1 LIFLTLNQERET
13 MNVFCKQ
20 TYGKYTYRLISQKE
34 SSAKYGPCEICGE
47 HVSEVFHQI
56 ESRKY
61 EDGYTY
67 AGCKDYFGHKK
78 CLESKQR

>member
-1 LIFLTLNQERET
+1 MSYAEIIMATLKGIAGD
-13 MNVFCKQ
+13 NVS
-20 TYGKYTYRLISQKE
+20 KYKYKLISQKE
-34 SSAKYGPCEICGE
+34 SSAKYGLCEVCGKF
-47 HVSEVFHQI
+47 VSEVFHQI

-67 AGCKDYFGHKK
+67 AGCKDYFGHKE

>member
-1 LIFLTLNQERET
+1 MSYAEIIMATLKQIGGG
-13 MNVFCKQ
+13 NVS
-20 TYGKYTYRLISQKE
+20 KYKYKLISREE
-34 SSAKYGPCEICGE
+34 SSAKYGPCEICGK